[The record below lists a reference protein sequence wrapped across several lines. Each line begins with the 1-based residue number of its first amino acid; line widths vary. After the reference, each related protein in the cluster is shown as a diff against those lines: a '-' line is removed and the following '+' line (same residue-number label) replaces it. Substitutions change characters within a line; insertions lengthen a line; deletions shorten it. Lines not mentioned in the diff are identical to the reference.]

1 MTPAAQPRLASTRP
15 PLPAAGPR
23 APPSAAADTDC
34 GTPAQTDSQLRG
46 YIRYR
51 QSFNKQHIK
60 LELFGLGLS
69 IALCFFVPIV
79 PDCVAWGTTFQGTTY
94 NTQRHDDETHQTYE
108 VESDTSRFHQA
119 QEQLENRTFGME
131 SREDFWGHGCLEYGD
146 RGFAMAGWWCLPN
159 LIGCAAG
166 LCVAL
171 SHWRLVGRSVDR
183 YDWGMSCSEKYSNWA
198 KNTVEV
204 QVRDPQNSI
213 FQLYYSPDS
222 ATLIDTVSQSSAPT
236 TRGTEAATAVTVHH
250 DVGPGHAP
258 CHLRGFAVKCRAVPR
273 IYHGYE

>member
-1 MTPAAQPRLASTRP
+1 MGARR
-15 PLPAAGPR
+15 PLPRPAWRRPAPR
-23 APPSAAADTDC
+23 SALPRPVLPRHAAAETDC

-51 QSFNKQHIK
+51 QSFNKQHLK
-60 LELFGLGLS
+60 LELLGLGLS
-69 IALCFFVPIV
+69 IAIGFFLPIV

-94 NTQRHDDETHQTYE
+94 NTQRHDDTTHQTYE

-131 SREDFWGHGCLEYGD
+131 SDEDFWGHGCAEYGL
-146 RGFAMAGWWCLPN
+146 RGFAMAKWWCLPN

-222 ATLIDTVSQSSAPT
+222 ATLIDTVSCQSSAPHNQ
-236 TRGTEAATAVTVHH
+236 R
-250 DVGPGHAP
+250 
-258 CHLRGFAVKCRAVPR
+258 
-273 IYHGYE
+273 Y